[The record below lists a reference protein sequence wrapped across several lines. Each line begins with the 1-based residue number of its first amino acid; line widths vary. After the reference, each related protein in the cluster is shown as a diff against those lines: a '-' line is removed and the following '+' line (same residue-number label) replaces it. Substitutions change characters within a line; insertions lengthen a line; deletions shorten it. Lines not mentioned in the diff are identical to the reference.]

1 MSTQTY
7 KFYMQEVTLENGEY
21 VKVEDTL
28 KDLEADFSGLKYM
41 KCEGLEDIGEARIYT
56 ETYADS
62 DRARVYIPTELTN
75 EPTTVKLTLIF
86 VGDNR
91 RSSFNSFNEYIRNG
105 FHVYWDTAR
114 NKELIFY
121 VKDQIKPSD
130 DIYKGSTP
138 YIQCT
143 YTLTNVLGKTTNV

>member
-7 KFYMQEVTLENGEY
+7 RFYMQKVTLGAGGEY
-21 VKVEDTL
+21 IKTGT
-28 KDLEADFSGLKYM
+28 KFDLEANFSGLKYV

-62 DRARVYIPTELTN
+62 DRTRVYIPTELTN

-105 FHVYWDTAR
+105 VHAYWDTAR
-114 NKELIFY
+114 NKELIFF
-121 VKDQIKPSD
+121 VKEAIKPSED
-130 DIYKGSTP
+130 MYKGSTP

-143 YTLTNVLGKTTNV
+143 YTLTNVFGKTTNV

>member
-7 KFYMQEVTLENGEY
+7 NFYMQEVTLENGEY

-28 KDLEADFSGLKYM
+28 KDLETDFGGLKYM

-75 EPTTVKLTLIF
+75 EPTTVRLTLIF

>member
-1 MSTQTY
+1 
-7 KFYMQEVTLENGEY
+7 MQEVTLKNGGY
-21 VKVEDTL
+21 VKVEGTI
-28 KDLEADFSGLKYM
+28 KDLETDFGGLKYM

-105 FHVYWDTAR
+105 FHAYWDTAR

-143 YTLTNVLGKTTNV
+143 YTLTNVFGKTTNV